1 MKCNFVK
8 KTAHTTILLL
18 TFSFILTSCER
29 EIGDDAVLATMPT
42 TANIY
47 TDNPIGLTD
56 QFFESFDPAS
66 GANTVGFDVDNTVA
80 YQGRSSIRI
89 DVPAPNDPN
98 GGYIGGIFRDR
109 GLGRNLTGYDA
120 LTFWAKASTT
130 AQLGSVGFGADF
142 VQNKHQVTA
151 DNLPLSTKW
160 VKYIIPIPDA
170 SKLTQERGLFLF
182 SAGTQSTNG
191 LGFTIWIDEIRF
203 EKLGTVKLIQPYIL
217 NGANLTVDGF
227 LGSTQVL
234 NQSGATF
241 NLANG
246 QNITVNAAPSY
257 FEFSSSDANLPQ
269 ENRVVSN
276 FALGNDGQVFTT
288 VVGTTGSAVI
298 SAQLSN
304 TLAAGSLTINA
315 AGTFVNAPTP
325 TVNPANVISIFSDTY
340 STIPGFNP
348 GIFAGPNTASIT
360 APINGGNQHINYQ
373 SIDFIGMGWTGTV
386 DVSSKT
392 MIHLH
397 AKLVGAASSN
407 LRVELIDFGPD
418 GVDNG
423 FGAGGGTA
431 GGNNI
436 SSQLIQDQWVSI
448 NIPLN
453 QFNLPTGGGGFGNP
467 NRNNLGYI
475 VLVSSNGASVLIDNI
490 YFY

>member
-1 MKCNFVK
+1 MKNNFIK
-8 KTAHTTILLL
+8 KLVASTLLIIVVIF
-18 TFSFILTSCER
+18 TFTSCER
-29 EIGDDAVLATMPT
+29 EIDDDAVLATSPT

-56 QFFESFDPAS
+56 QFFESFDPAT
-66 GANTVGFDVDNTVA
+66 GANTVGFGVDNTVA

-109 GLGRNLTGYDA
+109 GLGRNLTRYDA

-130 AQLGSVGFGADF
+130 ASLGTVGFGVDFAD
-142 VQNKHQVTA
+142 NKHQVTA

-160 VKYIIPIPDA
+160 VKYVIPIPDP
-170 SKLTQERGLFLF
+170 SKLTQERGLFIF

-191 LGFTIWIDEIRF
+191 AGFTIWIDELRF
-203 EKLGTVKLIQPYIL
+203 EKLGTVKLVEPYIL
-217 NGANLTVDGF
+217 NGADLTVDGF
-227 LGSTQVL
+227 LGSTQVI
-234 NQSGATF
+234 NQSGAIF

-257 FEFSSSDANLPQ
+257 FQFLSSDVTLPQ

-276 FALGNDGQVFTT
+276 FVLGSNGQVSTT
-288 VVGTTGSAVI
+288 VVGSTGSAVI
-298 SAQLSN
+298 TAKLSN
-304 TLAAGSLTINA
+304 TLANGSLTINA
-315 AGTFVNAPTP
+315 AGAFVNAPIP
-325 TVNPANVISIFSDTY
+325 TLNPANVISIYSDTY

-348 GIFAGPNTASIT
+348 GIFAGANTASIST
-360 APINGGNQHINYQ
+360 PTNAGNQHINYQ

-397 AKLVGAASSN
+397 AKLLGAASSN

-418 GVDNG
+418 GLDNG

-436 SSQLIQDQWVSI
+436 SNQLIQDQWVSI

-453 QFNLPTGGGGFGNP
+453 QFTLPTGGGGFGNP